1 MIEGVFEHAR
11 RLYDL
16 RFEEAD
22 IPVYHPD
29 VKAFRE
35 IRTMQ
40 RVCLAVLR
48 FCLCAW
54 VGIAIFFVMVVI
66 NLRQSELF
74 ADEEVKDNHPKVLFP
89 LYYGFEFSLLG
100 TALVC
105 ATSGLGNAR
114 IARRRRYAALLIIL
128 AAVAV
133 AGWDYE
139 NVYQPLVEVMA
150 TKPRPP
156 SFRSLHRLSESLN
169 SAVLGLTLLAAAVAL
184 WPETLKDPP

>member
-1 MIEGVFEHAR
+1 
-11 RLYDL
+11 
-16 RFEEAD
+16 
-22 IPVYHPD
+22 
-29 VKAFRE
+29 
-35 IRTMQ
+35 MQ

-54 VGIAIFFVMVVI
+54 VGIAIFFVTVVI
-66 NLRQSELF
+66 DLRNSELF
-74 ADEEVKDNHPKVLFP
+74 TDDDVKDNHPKVLFP

-105 ATSGLGNAR
+105 ATSGLGSAR
-114 IARRRRYAALLIIL
+114 VARPRRYATLLIIL
-128 AAVAV
+128 AAVGV
-133 AGWDYE
+133 ASWDYA
-139 NVYQPLVEVMA
+139 NVYQSLIEMMA

-184 WPETLKDPP
+184 WPETSDKSGISK